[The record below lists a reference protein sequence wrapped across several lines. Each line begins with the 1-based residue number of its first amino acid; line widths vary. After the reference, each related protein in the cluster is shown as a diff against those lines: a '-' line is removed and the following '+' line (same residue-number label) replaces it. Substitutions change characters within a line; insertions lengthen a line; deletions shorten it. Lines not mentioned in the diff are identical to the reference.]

1 MELRDWITAEH
12 EGVLARFDRSIVD
25 VVPEERWRERAG
37 DGGSSIAFLLFHTA
51 YHADL
56 ASSSVLGGREALIAT
71 WREWLGLGDLPA
83 HAGLGETED
92 PALTAALDLHAA
104 RAYAVTVHEAISRWL
119 SDADLAALDAVPDSA
134 AALAGAGVTS
144 DAVPWLYS
152 MWHGKPASFFL
163 QWEAI
168 GHRVNHV
175 GEMISVRNRIGLSP
189 F

>member
-1 MELRDWITAEH
+1 MELRDWISAEH
-12 EGVLARFDRSIVD
+12 EGVLTRFDRSIVD

-37 DGGSSIAFLLFHTA
+37 VGGSSIAFLLFHTA

-56 ASSSVLGGREALIAT
+56 ATSSVLGGSEALIAT
-71 WREWLGLGDLPA
+71 WRDSLGLGAFPA
-83 HAGLGETED
+83 HAGLAEAED
-92 PALTAALDLHAA
+92 PALTTALDLDAA

-119 SDADLAALDAVPDSA
+119 SGADLAALDTVPDSA
-134 AALAGAGVTS
+134 AALAAAGVTP
-144 DAVPWLYS
+144 DAVPWLYT
-152 MWHGKPASFFL
+152 MWHDKPAAFFL

-175 GEMISVRNRIGLSP
+175 GEMISVRNRLGLSP